1 MNSLEEW
8 ESYIEEYTEKLEEQ
22 ARKAEQERE
31 GVLISTL
38 HGVKGLEYEQ
48 VYILNVN
55 EGSMPYR
62 KAVLEPAIEEERR
75 LFYVGMTRARKQL
88 ALCYVRQQYE
98 KETGTVP
105 ILKGGWSMKAVI
117 YFTEVPQQYEHK
129 NMEHMIGEKLL
140 ATGLY
145 KEYGLKLAFEPRATG
160 EHGKPFLTLQPR
172 IHYNI
177 THSGKYV
184 MCIIADRGNW
194 NRCAG
199 A

>member
-75 LFYVGMTRARKQL
+75 LFYVGMTRAKNRL
-88 ALCYVRQQYE
+88 YL
-98 KETGTVP
+98 
-105 ILKGGWSMKAVI
+105 LWSHQIRNKDMD
-117 YFTEVPQQYEHK
+117 PS
-129 NMEHMIGEKLL
+129 
-140 ATGLY
+140 
-145 KEYGLKLAFEPRATG
+145 R
-160 EHGKPFLTLQPR
+160 FLIECESAQTKR
-172 IHYNI
+172 
-177 THSGKYV
+177 
-184 MCIIADRGNW
+184 
-194 NRCAG
+194 
-199 A
+199 